1 MNITNVSQAN
11 GKDSVSTLNFTKDQ
25 HKAYDELISFINAPY
40 NASDFK
46 RALTGPAGTGKT
58 YLVKA
63 LIKNCNLSYSQIGLA
78 APTHKACRIL
88 EESIGISN
96 VKTFTLA
103 SALGFRLNFDLD
115 NFDPS
120 NPPFDKKGKIKI
132 ENCKLIIIDEASMI
146 NDTHIEYICGKPKRI
161 KGGVK
166 TFLEDVCKTKQC
178 KLIYLGDTHQLC
190 PVNETDI
197 PVFKTT
203 KSYKLTQIVRQEE
216 DNPVKYLL
224 SLLRYDIEHKTFNF
238 LQHIS
243 KVKEQFDEFNTKGYK
258 VCNPK
263 EFGEI
268 VAINFNDEELT
279 HNVDFAKVIG
289 YTNICVS
296 SWNKFIRNSIIQ
308 DAEKSVITKNDLIIS
323 YTTIV
328 NQFNEV
334 VIANSEEYI
343 LQDVVNYVHPTYELK
358 GFLVRFI
365 AIHGGKVTTPLFV
378 LDHKDNFTI
387 SKYVQISD
395 SMINAAKSSSV
406 KLRAQKWRD
415 YYTFKESC
423 LLLTNIANP
432 ITGSIVYSRDLDY
445 GFSLTAHKSQG
456 STFDTALVDVNDI
469 VYNKYGQ
476 PYTDAEEINRRLY
489 VACSRCKSKLYLKFG
504 N

>member
-1 MNITNVSQAN
+1 MNITKVSQAN

-25 HKAYDELISFINAPY
+25 NNAYIELINFINSPY
-40 NASDFK
+40 NSNDFK

-78 APTHKACRIL
+78 APTHKACRVL
-88 EESIGISN
+88 AGSIGITN
-96 VKTFTLA
+96 VKTNTLQ
-103 SALGFRLNFDLD
+103 SDLGLRLNFDVEK
-115 NFDPS
+115 FDIN
-120 NPPFDKKGKIKI
+120 NPPFDPKGRIKI
-132 ENCKLIIIDEASMI
+132 GEYKVYIVDESSMI
-146 NDTHIEYICGKPKRI
+146 NRGLC
-161 KGGVK
+161 
-166 TFLEDVCKTKQC
+166 TFLEKTCKSRGC
-178 KLIYLGDTHQLC
+178 KLIYIGDSSQLA
-190 PVNETDI
+190 PVGEKYS
-197 PVFKTT
+197 PAFKAI
-203 KSYKLTQIVRQEE
+203 KCYNLTQIVRQEE

-243 KVKEQFDEFNTKGYK
+243 RVKEQFDEFNTKGYK
-258 VCNPK
+258 VCNPQ

-268 VAINFNDEELT
+268 VSINFNDEELT
-279 HNVDFAKVIG
+279 RNVDFAKVIG
-289 YTNICVS
+289 YTNMCVS

-395 SMINAAKSSSV
+395 SMINAAKSSSM

-432 ITGSIVYSRDLDY
+432 VNGSIIYSRDLDY

-489 VACSRCKSKLYLKFG
+489 VACSRCRNKLYLKFG

>member
-1 MNITNVSQAN
+1 MNITKVSQAN

-25 HKAYDELISFINAPY
+25 NNAYIELINFINSPY
-40 NASDFK
+40 NPNDFK

-78 APTHKACRIL
+78 APTHKACRVL
-88 EESIGISN
+88 AGSIGITN
-96 VKTFTLA
+96 VKTNTLQ
-103 SALGFRLNFDLD
+103 SDLGLRLNFDVEK
-115 NFDPS
+115 FDIS
-120 NPPFDKKGKIKI
+120 NPPFDPKGRIKI
-132 ENCKLIIIDEASMI
+132 GEYKVYIVDESSMI
-146 NDTHIEYICGKPKRI
+146 NRGLC
-161 KGGVK
+161 
-166 TFLEDVCKTKQC
+166 TFLEKTCKSKGC
-178 KLIYLGDTHQLC
+178 KLIYIGDSSQLA
-190 PVNETDI
+190 PVGEKYS
-197 PVFKTT
+197 PAFKGI
-203 KSYKLTQIVRQEE
+203 KCFNLTQIVRQEE

-243 KVKEQFDEFNTKGYK
+243 RVREQFDEFNTKGYK
-258 VCNPK
+258 ICNSQ

-279 HNVDFAKVIG
+279 RNVDFAKVIG
-289 YTNICVS
+289 YTNMCVS

-365 AIHGGKVTTPLFV
+365 AIHGGKVTTPLFI

-395 SMINAAKSSSV
+395 SMINAAKSSSL

-415 YYTFKESC
+415 YFTFKESC

-432 ITGSIVYSRDLDY
+432 VTGSIIYSRDLDY

-476 PYTDAEEINRRLY
+476 PYPDAEEINRRLY
-489 VACSRCKSKLYLKFG
+489 VACSRCRSKLYLKFG